1 MSFNTTIF
9 SDDGLNLLSQ
19 ISSTKSLRIKN
30 IYVDNIEHSASDFNE
45 IVSWWVSATEF
56 IMPKFNIELAAA
68 SVISDQAR
76 LIVKLALSELA
87 TETIPVKTIVIT
99 ACGVENGIES
109 SEVVL
114 CGISDSVGV
123 EILYDTS
130 AIKLSTSVA
139 IYFAFNNTSE
149 ITFATG
155 INPDYVIHSELD
167 RFVSCHPV
175 GDTTGGEAQTIG
187 GIKTFNDG
195 ITINT
200 LRGSKL
206 SFYEYDTTYTSE
218 VGWIGSTDS
227 SGLQIMSMNTS
238 NLEPVL
244 QIGDTSNNKLFTISR
259 DADGNSLITADG
271 TLTTDSFNAT
281 TIKSTSVE
289 TNTLKIDKTTVSS
302 TNGGLFI
309 NGTFAPTD
317 DNRYSLGSLI
327 KRWYVIYG
335 NEIRSTGG
343 FHINS
348 PNAYNDFSLYEDGG
362 NINLDGFT
370 SGHGLYL
377 GQMRNPASGAYE
389 DRAPLHCG
397 DVHALDINAEGDLNV
412 AGSING
418 VIPVPAGESDILVGC
433 IVVLKS
439 SIETKRGDSF
449 SINTAGTSWMNRR
462 TNTDIILTFSDL
474 EPETV
479 NRTLNL
485 SDFTQNTRFVALS
498 HGDANKPF
506 LAIRTV

>member
-30 IYVDNIEHSASDFNE
+30 IYVDNIEHSAGDFNQS
-45 IVSWWVSATEF
+45 VSWWVSTTEF
-56 IMPKFNIELAAA
+56 IMPKFNVELAAA

-99 ACGVENGIES
+99 ACGVENGTES

-114 CGISDSVGV
+114 CGISDSVGI

-130 AIKLSTSVA
+130 AIKLSTSIA

-149 ITFATG
+149 ITFATN
-155 INPDYVIHSELD
+155 IDPDYVIHSELD

-175 GDTTGGEAQTIG
+175 GDTAGGEAQTIG

-206 SFYEYDTTYTSE
+206 SFYEYGTTYTSE
-218 VGWIGSTDS
+218 VGWIGATDS
-227 SGLQIMSMNTS
+227 TGLQIMSMDTS
-238 NLEPVL
+238 DLEPVL

-259 DADGNSLITADG
+259 DADGNGIITADG

-281 TIKSTSVE
+281 TINSTSTI
-289 TNTLKIDKTTVSS
+289 TNSLKIDKTTVSS
-302 TNGGLFI
+302 TYGGLFI
-309 NGTFAPTD
+309 NGSFTPID
-317 DNRYSLGSLI
+317 DNQYSLGSSA
-327 KRWYVIYG
+327 KRWNAIYSA
-335 NEIRSTGG
+335 EMRSTGG
-343 FHINS
+343 FHIDS

-370 SGHGLYL
+370 PGHGLYL
-377 GQMRNPASGAYE
+377 GQMRNPSSGSYE
-389 DRAPLHCG
+389 DRAPLYCG
-397 DVHALDINAEGDLNV
+397 NIHALDVNAEGDLNV

-418 VIPVPAGESDILVGC
+418 VIPVPSGESDISVGC
-433 IVVLKS
+433 IFILKS

-449 SINTAGTSWMNRR
+449 SINSAGTGWMNRR
-462 TNTDIILTFSDL
+462 ASSDITLTFSDL

-479 NRTLNL
+479 NKTLNL

-498 HGDANKPF
+498 HGYADKPF
-506 LAIRTV
+506 LAIRTA

>member
-30 IYVDNIEHSASDFNE
+30 IYVDNIEHSAGDFNQT
-45 IVSWWVSATEF
+45 VSWWVSTTEF
-56 IMPKFNIELAAA
+56 IMPKFNVELAAA

-76 LIVKLALSELA
+76 LIVKLALSALA

-99 ACGVENGIES
+99 ACGVENGTES

-114 CGISDSVGV
+114 CGISDSVGI

-149 ITFATG
+149 ITFATN
-155 INPDYVIHSELD
+155 IDPDYVIHSELD
-167 RFVSCHPV
+167 RFVSCHPI
-175 GDTTGGEAQTIG
+175 GDPTGGEAQTIG

-206 SFYEYDTTYTSE
+206 SFYEYGATYTSE

-227 SGLQIMSMNTS
+227 SGLQIMSINTS
-238 NLEPVL
+238 DLEPVL

-259 DADGNSLITADG
+259 DADGNGIITADG
-271 TLTTDSFNAT
+271 TLTTDSFNAA

-289 TNTLKIDKTTVSS
+289 TNSLKIDKTTVSS
-302 TNGGLFI
+302 TYGGLYI
-309 NGTFAPTD
+309 NGNITPV
-317 DNRYSLGSLI
+317 DNLQYSLGSST
-327 KRWYVIYG
+327 KRWNVIYSA
-335 NEIRSTGG
+335 EIRSTGG
-343 FHINS
+343 FYIDS
-348 PNAYNDFSLYEDGG
+348 PNAYNAFSLYEDGG

-370 SGHGLYL
+370 SGHGLYI
-377 GQMRNPASGAYE
+377 GQMRNPSSGSYE
-389 DRAPLHCG
+389 DRAPLYCG
-397 DVHALDINAEGDLNV
+397 NIYASDINAGGDLNV

-418 VIPVPAGESDILVGC
+418 VIPVPSGESDILVGC
-433 IVVLKS
+433 ICVLKS
-439 SIETKRGDSF
+439 TIETKRGDQF
-449 SINTAGTSWMNRR
+449 SKMSNDQGWMNRR
-462 TNTDIILTFSDL
+462 NSSSVGLVFSDL
-474 EPETV
+474 ESESAD
-479 NRTLNL
+479 RALIY
-485 SDFTQNTRFVALS
+485 SDYTQDTRFVALS

-506 LAIRTV
+506 LAIRTA

>member
-30 IYVDNIEHSASDFNE
+30 IYVDNIEHSAVDFNE

-56 IMPKFNIELAAA
+56 IMPKFNVELAAA

-87 TETIPVKTIVIT
+87 TENIPVKTIVIT
-99 ACGVENGIES
+99 ACGVENGTES

-114 CGISDSVGV
+114 CGISDSVGI

-149 ITFATG
+149 ITFATN
-155 INPDYVIHSELD
+155 IDPDYVIHSELD

-206 SFYEYDTTYTSE
+206 SFYEYGTTYTSE
-218 VGWIGSTDS
+218 VGWIGATDS
-227 SGLQIMSMNTS
+227 SGLQIMSINTS
-238 NLEPVL
+238 DLEPVL

-259 DADGNSLITADG
+259 DADGNGIITADG

-281 TIKSTSVE
+281 TIKSTSAE

-302 TNGGLFI
+302 TYGGLFI
-309 NGTFAPTD
+309 NGSITPLD
-317 DNRYSLGSLI
+317 DLQYSLGSST
-327 KRWYVIYG
+327 KRWNAIYSA
-335 NEIRSTGG
+335 EIRSTGG
-343 FHINS
+343 FYIDS
-348 PNAYNDFSLYEDGG
+348 PKAYNAFSLYEDDG

-370 SGHGLYL
+370 LGHGLYL
-377 GQMRNPASGAYE
+377 GQMRNPSSGSYEAS
-389 DRAPLHCG
+389 APLYCG
-397 DVHALDINAEGDLNV
+397 NIQASDINAKGDLNV

-418 VIPVPAGESDILVGC
+418 VIPVPSSETNIPVGC
-433 IVVLKS
+433 ILVLKS
-439 SIETKRGDSF
+439 TIETKRGDQF
-449 SINTAGTSWMNRR
+449 SKMPTEQGWMNRR
-462 TNTDIILTFSDL
+462 NSSSVGLVFSDL
-474 EPETV
+474 EPESTD
-479 NRTLNL
+479 RALIY
-485 SDFTQNTRFVALS
+485 SDFTQDTRFVALS

>member
-19 ISSTKSLRIKN
+19 VSSTKSLRIKN
-30 IYVDNIEHSASDFNE
+30 IYVDNIEHNASDFNE
-45 IVSWWVSATEF
+45 TVSWWVSATEF
-56 IMPKFNIELAAA
+56 IMPKFNVELAAA

-76 LIVKLALSELA
+76 LIVKLALSALA
-87 TETIPVKTIVIT
+87 TETIPVKTVVIT
-99 ACGVENGIES
+99 ACGVENGTES
-109 SEVVL
+109 SEIVL
-114 CGISDSVGV
+114 CGISDSVGI

-149 ITFATG
+149 ITFATD

-195 ITINT
+195 IKINA

-206 SFYEYDTTYTSE
+206 SFYESGPSYTSE
-218 VGWIGSTDS
+218 VGWIGATDS
-227 SGLQIMSMNTS
+227 SGLQLMSINTS
-238 NLEPVL
+238 DLEPVL
-244 QIGDTSNNKLFTISR
+244 QVGDTSNNKLFTISR
-259 DADGNSLITADG
+259 DADGNGIITADG
-271 TLTTDSFNAT
+271 TLTTDNFNAT
-281 TIKSTSVE
+281 TITSTSTT
-289 TNTLKIDKTTVSS
+289 TNSLTIDKTTISS
-302 TNGGLFI
+302 TYGGLFI
-309 NGTFAPTD
+309 KGSFAPV
-317 DNRYSLGSLI
+317 DNIQYSLGSSTR
-327 KRWYVIYG
+327 RWEAIYG
-335 NEIRSTGG
+335 AEIRSTGG
-343 FHINS
+343 FYIDS
-348 PNAYNDFSLYEDGG
+348 SNAYGAFSLYDDEGS
-362 NINLDGFT
+362 IRLDGFT

-377 GQMRNPASGAYE
+377 GQMRNPSSGSYE
-389 DRAPLHCG
+389 DRAPFYCG
-397 DVHALDINAEGDLNV
+397 NIYASDINAGGDLNV

-433 IVVLKS
+433 IFILKS

-449 SINTAGTSWMNRR
+449 SINNAGTGWMNRR
-462 TNTDIILTFSDL
+462 ASSDVTLTFSDL

-479 NRTLNL
+479 NKTLNL
-485 SDFTQNTRFVALS
+485 SDFTQDTRFVALS

-506 LAIRTV
+506 LAIRTA